1 MRILIG
7 MVHVFLIMA
16 GLGLAA
22 VDPIGIALMP
32 LLLMQRRPLR
42 RSIAFL
48 GGSLLALMV
57 MGVAFAW
64 GLGLLVLHAEQS
76 HPWLVPYGQVAA
88 GTVLVAVAIGMA
100 IHWQRHS
107 QAGMQPPQ
115 LLVDQL
121 RLKVW
126 HIAMAGTALV
136 VAQSI
141 ADVVFVV
148 AMVHVGQQH
157 WPLWLM
163 ASAVLVYSLAALML
177 QIAVVGVYYWLPP
190 LQRET
195 AMNKLRQFVGTYAE
209 LAAIGAS
216 SIIAI
221 VLLAYGLPAS
231 LHYL

>member
-1 MRILIG
+1 MFR
-7 MVHVFLIMA
+7 VFLMMF

-32 LLLMQRRPLR
+32 LLLTQKCPLR

-48 GGSLLALMV
+48 SGSLLALMV

-64 GLGLLVLHAEQS
+64 GLGLLVLHAEQA

-88 GTVLVAVAIGMA
+88 GTVLLAVAIGM
-100 IHWQRHS
+100 IIYRRRHR

-126 HIAMAGTALV
+126 HIAMAGAALV

-157 WPLWLM
+157 WPVWLM
-163 ASAVLVYSLAALML
+163 ASAVLVYSLAALAL
-177 QIAVVGVYYWLPP
+177 QIAVVGVYYWLPAV
-190 LQRET
+190 QRGR
-195 AMNKLRQFVGTYAE
+195 AMEKLRRFVDVYAE
-209 LAAIGAS
+209 LAVICAS
-216 SIIAI
+216 STIAI

-231 LHYL
+231 LQYL

>member
-1 MRILIG
+1 MS
-7 MVHVFLIMA
+7 HVFLIMA

-32 LLLMQRRPLR
+32 LLLMQKQPLQ
-42 RSIAFL
+42 RSLAFL

-64 GLGLLVLHAEQS
+64 GLGLFVLHAEQS
-76 HPWLVPYGQVAA
+76 HPWLVPYSQVAA
-88 GTVLVAVAIGMA
+88 GTVLLAVATGMV
-100 IHWQRHS
+100 IHRRRHS

-126 HIAMAGTALV
+126 HIATAGAALV

-163 ASAVLVYSLAALML
+163 ASAVLVYSLAALVL
-177 QIAVVGVYYWLPP
+177 QIAVVGVYYWLPAV
-190 LQRET
+190 QRGR
-195 AMNKLRQFVGTYAE
+195 AMEKLRRFVDAYAE
-209 LAAIGAS
+209 LAAICAS